1 MMRTSLNTGAI
12 VALTSMLL
20 CGSAFAHASLETPEA
35 KVGAGYKAVVKIPH
49 GCEGSATVEVSVEI
63 PEGVI
68 AVKPMPKPGWTL
80 ATVKGPYA
88 REYAF
93 YHGMKFSEGVRKITW
108 RGGPL
113 PDEYYDEFVLSTY
126 IAGEL
131 QPGTK
136 LAFPVSQRCEKG
148 EIHWNEVAKEGED
161 PHSLAHPAPQLTL
174 VAGSNEHAHHQ
185 AASIKAGELEIETP
199 WTRATPPS
207 ATAAAGYVKIVNTG
221 AKPDVLLGA
230 TTDAAE
236 KAELH
241 ESATDDK
248 GVSTMRPLP
257 DGLTIAPG
265 KSAELKPLGAHL
277 MLLGLK
283 EPLKAGKTI
292 TVELKFKEA
301 GTVSVPFEVK
311 PIGAKGAQAHEHAH

>member
-1 MMRTSLNTGAI
+1 MRSTLNTGAI

-20 CGSAFAHASLETPEA
+20 SASAYAHASLETPEA

-49 GCEGSATVEVSVEI
+49 GCEGSATVEVSVDI

-68 AVKPMPKPGWTL
+68 AVKPMPKAGWTL
-80 ATVKGPYA
+80 ATAKGPYA

-93 YHGMKFSEGVRKITW
+93 YHGMKFSEGVRKVTW

-136 LAFPVSQRCEKG
+136 LTFPVSQRCEKG
-148 EIHWNEVAKEGED
+148 EIHWNEVAKDGED
-161 PHSLAHPAPQLTL
+161 PHALAHPAPQLML
-174 VAGSNEHAHHQ
+174 VAGSSEHAHHHS
-185 AASIKAGELEIETP
+185 ASIKAGDLEIETP
-199 WTRATPPS
+199 WTRATPS
-207 ATAAAGYVKIVNTG
+207 GATAAAGYFKIVNKG
-221 AKPDVLLGA
+221 SKPDVLLGA
-230 TTDAAE
+230 TTDVAE
-236 KAELH
+236 HAELH
-241 ESATDDK
+241 ETATNDD

-257 DGLTIAPG
+257 DGLTIEPG

-277 MLLGLK
+277 MLMGLK
-283 EPLKAGKTI
+283 EPLKQGQTI
-292 TVELKFKEA
+292 TVQLKFKEA
-301 GTVSVPFEVK
+301 GTVSVSFEVK
-311 PIGAKGAQAHEHAH
+311 PIGAKGAHEHAH